1 MPGIDR
7 AAGTPAEN
15 TLKKE
20 IKAVIYDCDG
30 VMFDSFEA
38 NFAFYGQVME
48 RFGKPPLDR
57 RDADLMRV
65 LHTYCNKDVLMQL
78 FAGDD
83 RMSEVRAFSAGIDY
97 QKLFPL
103 MMMEQGLRETLEAL
117 HGRVELAVCTNRA
130 SSMEMLLRAFGL
142 ESFFSCVMT
151 AARVENP
158 KPHPEPLWKVLE
170 QYGIAPHEALFVGDS
185 EVDRQAADAAGV
197 PFVAY
202 RGDMPAMARIDRHQD
217 LLLLL

>member
-1 MPGIDR
+1 MTG
-7 AAGTPAEN
+7 AGALAEN

-30 VMFDSFEA
+30 VLFDSFEA

-57 RDADLMRV
+57 RDVDLMRI
-65 LHTYCNKDVLMQL
+65 LHTYCNKDVLMHL
-78 FAGDD
+78 FSGDD

-97 QKLFPL
+97 RKLFPL
-103 MMMEQGLRETLEAL
+103 IVMEQGLRETLQAL

-130 SSMEMLLRAFGL
+130 SSMEMLLQSFGL
-142 ESFFSCVMT
+142 EGYFSCVMT
-151 AARVENP
+151 AALVENP

-170 QYGIAPHEALFVGDS
+170 HYGIAPQEALFVGDS
-185 EVDRQAADAAGV
+185 DVDRQAADGAGV